1 MIKLNY
7 NRLTQQRLMPSFFLL
22 LSIMSI
28 SFTGCL
34 DDPVKPSS
42 EVELEADAE
51 LNTVDQ
57 DFIPDQMMDAELDMD
72 IDMEMLSCAADG
84 DCETGRCVEG
94 ACVQECSSPTDCP
107 GRFDD
112 CRSGRCYNR
121 CFGAGTCFNG
131 GVCLNGICVDE
142 QCEEDSDCEDGRL
155 CRGQLCVRPDPCSSD
170 DECSSRQRCI
180 EGNCEALSVCGGDA
194 NCADDEICVNGRCSP
209 VAQCEENGD
218 CTEGEDCVAGRCV
231 PGLCRGEVD
240 CELGQICE
248 AGECIDPPM
257 ISVDRVVILNTAR
270 SLLVGQN
277 LELRAVAL
285 DSNGQIVASSG
296 FTWQV
301 APELTGEIDATN
313 LFTAGPEAGEASITA
328 QWQDPDTGM
337 IVSSLPLILP
347 VLEPLPPVEAGWRV
361 RVADGA
367 SGRPLAGADVYVDGD
382 VYTTDS
388 EGIAT
393 FDNQADRLSFTV
405 MSPNH
410 DTVSVVGISQRS
422 LYLPLQPLSDDSR
435 IAGFTGE
442 LDFSDVRNNGQVE
455 LGLAGGAFADGLS
468 QITFFDLLGQL
479 FFTEVDA
486 GPINA
491 TIPLP
496 GGLVAQAN
504 VPFLGDFAIKDEY
517 AVITT
522 EGFQLGWSFG
532 GRIAIQTVLGLLQD
546 GNISV
551 GRVLG
556 VLLPFFDQFEHG
568 IQAIPELVG
577 YDPVADVNDQDRDGD
592 RRELVPD
599 YAQFPEIN
607 LRPSQA
613 QNLRLAVDLP
623 EVFDTEGDPIALLLA
638 GVDIVDVGFVPLG
651 LTATQEGGLIPMRMA
666 PAYQG
671 LQVGDYV
678 VLALSARFNNRI
690 PRDIS
695 GLMQRFSRIPEQ
707 VNLADSFMT
716 PPEYSLWE
724 PAFRRLTPEIPDEA
738 DLLRVSFRGG
748 VGRWVVY
755 FGQEA
760 ADTVR
765 LPFPIDP
772 NTPDLTVG
780 LDVRFDAIDLEPG
793 VTLNELVGEGGI
805 GDILQ
810 LDQFTQRFSRRVDN
824 GR

>member
-1 MIKLNY
+1 MNYLQLTSPSMQNLIKFPIFY
-7 NRLTQQRLMPSFFLL
+7 L
-22 LSIMSI
+22 LSLSLICLS
-28 SFTGCL
+28 GCL
-34 DDPVKPSS
+34 GDPVKPST
-42 EVELEADAE
+42 ELELEDDAE
-51 LNTVDQ
+51 LPEADMEVIVDQTVDMEFT
-57 DFIPDQMMDAELDMD
+57 DV
-72 IDMEMLSCAADG
+72 DMEAISCGEDG
-84 DCETGRCVEG
+84 DCESGRCVEG
-94 ACVQECSSPTDCP
+94 ECVQECSSPTDCP

-112 CRSGRCYNR
+112 CRNGRCYNR
-121 CFGAGTCFNG
+121 CFGAGTCFRG
-131 GVCLNGICVDE
+131 GVCLNGICVEE

-155 CRGQLCVRPDPCSSD
+155 CRGQLCVRPEPCESD
-170 DECSSRQRCI
+170 DECTSRQRCV
-180 EGNCEALSVCGGDA
+180 EGNCENLSGCGGDA
-194 NCADDEICVNGRCSP
+194 NCAVDEICVNNRCSP

-218 CTEGEDCVAGRCV
+218 CAEDEDCIANRCV

-240 CELGQICE
+240 CDQGQICE
-248 AGECIDPPM
+248 AGECIDPP
-257 ISVDRVVILNTAR
+257 IVTVDRVVILNTAR
-270 SLLVGQN
+270 SLLVGQS
-277 LELRAVAL
+277 LALRAVAL

-296 FTWQV
+296 FIWSV
-301 APELTGEIDATN
+301 EPGLTGNVDATA
-313 LFTAGPEAGEASITA
+313 LFTAGPEAGEAEITA
-328 QWQDPDTGM
+328 QWQDPDTNM
-337 IVSSLPLILP
+337 TISSSPLILP
-347 VLEPLPPVEAGWRV
+347 VSEPLPPVEAGWRV
-361 RVADGA
+361 RVADGS

-382 VYTTDS
+382 IYTTNE

-455 LGLAGGAFADGLS
+455 LGLAGGAFSDGLS

-532 GRIAIQTVLGLLQD
+532 GRIAIQTVLGLLE
-546 GNISV
+546 GGGISV

-556 VLLPFFDQFEHG
+556 TLLPFFDQFEHG
-568 IQAIPELVG
+568 IQAIPELTA
-577 YDPVADVNDQDRDGD
+577 YDPVADVDDQDRDGN

-613 QNLRLAVDLP
+613 QSLRLAVNLP

-638 GVDIVDVGFVPLG
+638 GVDIIDVGFVPLG
-651 LTATQEGGLIPMRMA
+651 LTATQEGGIIPMRMA

-695 GLMQRFSRIPEQ
+695 GLMQRFSRLPEQ
-707 VNLADSFMT
+707 VNLAESFMT
-716 PPEYSLWE
+716 PPELSLWE
-724 PAFRRLTPEIPDEA
+724 PAFRRLTPQIPADA

-760 ADTVR
+760 ADVVR
-765 LPFPIDP
+765 LPFPVDP

-810 LDQFTQRFSRRVDN
+810 LDQFTERFSRRVDN